1 MLNQADS
8 IKCFGVRTIQSMV
21 FYNTYSETK
30 MRKSVVVEQE
40 GVDQKGVNSSKQP
53 RGWYDR

>member
-40 GVDQKGVNSSKQP
+40 GVDQK
-53 RGWYDR
+53 